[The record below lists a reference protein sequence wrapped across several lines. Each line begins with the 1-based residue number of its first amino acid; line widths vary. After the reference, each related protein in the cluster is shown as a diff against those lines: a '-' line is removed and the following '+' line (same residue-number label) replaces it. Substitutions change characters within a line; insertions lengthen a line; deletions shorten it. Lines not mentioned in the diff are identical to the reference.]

1 MMHAFLRHDELV
13 SFALVENLLL
23 LPEDFVSTKT
33 TTKKDGWDL
42 IVAKKQRLPN
52 GKKHGKYTKDGEKE
66 GRKITKRVNYKF
78 GKLHGN
84 IHLRDNQTLH
94 RECVGYFNEGIA
106 KGKFRF
112 RRGVEWCKTCFTFS
126 FREGLPILYSE
137 GAINVPIVWGKES
150 LSVKGENYVFVCFS
164 DEDIPLKVEYP
175 IHSGAYTLTISLLEK
190 YAKKVYGTNINT
202 GERVKIILPVFVT

>member
-1 MMHAFLRHDELV
+1 MHAFLRHDELV

-52 GKKHGKYTKDGEKE
+52 GTKHGKCIKDGEKE
-66 GRKITKRVNYKF
+66 GRKITKRVNYEF

-84 IHLRDNQTLH
+84 IHLRDDREFH
-94 RECVGYFNEGIA
+94 RECDGYFNEGVA
-106 KGKFRF
+106 RGKFCF
-112 RRGVEWCKTCFTFS
+112 RGGVDWCRVCSAFS
-126 FREGLPILYSE
+126 FREGLPVLYSE
-137 GAINVPIVWGKES
+137 GGINVPIIWGKES
-150 LSVKGENYVFVCFS
+150 LSLKGEKYEDVCLS
-164 DEDIPLKVEYP
+164 DEDISLKVEYP
-175 IHSGAYTLTISLLEK
+175 FRSGGYALTVSLLEK
-190 YAKKVYGTNINT
+190 YAKKVYGINTRT